1 MTDPFLNPLKTR
13 LAEGKPCIGAWLSSD
28 SPVNTEAMASM
39 GFHWL
44 CVDLE
49 HGSADISQVEAVF
62 VAAER
67 HGAAPVARI
76 GSLDGH
82 LARRLLDLGAAGII
96 VAAVEDADRFQDFAQ
111 HCLYA
116 PDGHRGVGLSRC
128 NKWGDT
134 FDDYKANFRPVL
146 VPMIETRAGIE
157 AAPDLAALPQVD
169 ALFLGPYDL
178 SSDLGRAGD
187 FDATLFKESVK
198 RVRQACSDNAAAAGI
213 HQVTLEKKEL
223 QARIDEGF
231 GLLAYGTDIVA
242 MRLALSGIKELKG
255 VT

>member
-1 MTDPFLNPLKTR
+1 MIDPFRNPLKTR
-13 LAEGKPCIGAWLSSD
+13 LGEGQPCVGAWLSSG
-28 SPVNTEAMASM
+28 SPVNAEAMASM

-44 CVDLE
+44 CVDME
-49 HGSADISQVEAVF
+49 HGSTDISQVEAVF

-67 HGAAPVARI
+67 HGAAPVARL

-96 VAAVEDADRFQDFAQ
+96 VAGVEDASAFEAFAK
-111 HCLYA
+111 HCFYG

-134 FDDYKANFRPVL
+134 FEDYKAGFRPVL
-146 VPMIETRAGIE
+146 VPMIETVAGVK
-157 AAPDLAALPQVD
+157 AAGDLAALKEVD

-178 SSDLGRAGD
+178 SSDLGAAGD
-187 FDATLFKESVK
+187 FNAIPYKESVE
-198 RVRQACSDNAAAAGI
+198 RVRQACADNAKAAGI
-213 HQVTLEKKEL
+213 HQVAPDKKEL

-231 GLLAYGTDIVA
+231 GLLAYGTDVIA
-242 MRLALSGIKELKG
+242 MRQALSGIKELKG
-255 VT
+255 MP

>member
-1 MTDPFLNPLKTR
+1 M
-13 LAEGKPCIGAWLSSD
+13 
-28 SPVNTEAMASM
+28 
-39 GFHWL
+39 
-44 CVDLE
+44 
-49 HGSADISQVEAVF
+49 
-62 VAAER
+62 
-67 HGAAPVARI
+67 ARI
-76 GSLDGH
+76 GSQDGH

-96 VAAVEDADRFQDFAQ
+96 VAAVEDARGFQDCAR

-157 AAPDLAALPQVD
+157 AAPDLAALAEVD

-187 FDATLFKESVK
+187 FDAKPYKESVE
-198 RVRQACSDNAAAAGI
+198 RVRQACADNAKAAGI

-231 GLLAYGTDIVA
+231 GLLAYGTDVVA
-242 MRLALSGIKELKG
+242 MRHALSGIEGLKG
-255 VT
+255 IT